1 MNKKK
6 YKTKIHKNT
15 QKNKNIIKTNI
26 STIKL
31 SDKLLVIFLLVLFT
45 VIIQSIVTYNFTNTK
60 RFSKRAFIRNFSF
73 VICIYY
79 YIKTK
84 KIILLFIPFLIE
96 FIVELLKYKGFHCD
110 KYIATEYQY
119 SDYWR
124 EINKKDPIFS
134 NFSEG
139 NCDKIL
145 GIDST
150 DISQENIKKILYW
163 AKITYN
169 NSIDKKEPFFVD
181 FNGKKH
187 NDVSQ
192 FKKITDDNKFKLI
205 CDICQIKPGMKIL
218 EVGFGEGDFINYIKK
233 HYNIDVIGV
242 SISDEQVKL
251 IQSRGFK
258 GYTMN
263 SWEMTPDVIGT
274 YDLILQC
281 GNLEYILCTG
291 ESKTKYM
298 DYCNIIK
305 KLLNKNGKY
314 FITCIHFNEN
324 FGKFSLYDN
333 IRAYF
338 LWSGND
344 GRYPCGKD
352 GFTQYAE
359 QTGLKTIFQQD
370 RTNDYFITTILFMS
384 FLRCSKNNKCINMF
398 YFNDFLHA
406 LFKTIAG
413 PYYLHTFLCYT
424 PTNDFNWCPWQW
436 EFISQYKNGE
446 YVSPV
451 TLQYI
456 LFQK

>member
-1 MNKKK
+1 M
-6 YKTKIHKNT
+6 
-15 QKNKNIIKTNI
+15 
-26 STIKL
+26 
-31 SDKLLVIFLLVLFT
+31 IFF
-45 VIIQSIVTYNFTNTK
+45 
-60 RFSKRAFIRNFSF
+60 
-73 VICIYY
+73 
-79 YIKTK
+79 
-84 KIILLFIPFLIE
+84 IE
-96 FIVELLKYKGFHCD
+96 FIIEYLKHEGFHYE

-134 NFSEG
+134 NLTEG

-150 DISQENIKKILYW
+150 DNSQENIKKILDW
-163 AKITYN
+163 AETTYN
-169 NSIDKKEPFFVD
+169 NSINKKESFFID

-187 NDVSQ
+187 NDAKQ
-192 FKKITDDNKFKLI
+192 FKKIIEDNKFKLI

-218 EVGFGEGDFINYIKK
+218 EIGFGEGDFINYIKK

-251 IQSRGFK
+251 IQSRGFT

-263 SWEMTPDVIGT
+263 SWNMTPDIIGT

-281 GNLEYILCTG
+281 GNLEYILCKG
-291 ESKTKYM
+291 ESKTKYI
-298 DYCNIIK
+298 DYCNIIN

-314 FITCIHFNEN
+314 FITCIHLNEN
-324 FGKFSLYDN
+324 FCNYSLYDN

-344 GRYPCGKD
+344 GYYPYGKD

-384 FLRCSKNNKCINMF
+384 FLRCSKNNKCTNMF

-424 PTNDFNWCPWQW
+424 PTNNFNWLPWQW
-436 EFISQYKNGE
+436 GFISQYKNGE

-451 TLQYI
+451 SLQYI